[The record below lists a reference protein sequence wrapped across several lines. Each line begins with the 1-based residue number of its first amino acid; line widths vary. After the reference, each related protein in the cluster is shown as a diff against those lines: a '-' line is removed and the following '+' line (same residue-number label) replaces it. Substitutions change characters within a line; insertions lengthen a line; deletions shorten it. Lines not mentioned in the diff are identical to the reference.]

1 MAYGR
6 GEIMTGVGIPL
17 LKKLVNIWQEI
28 VLWLHRRRLTAAV
41 SSGDREY
48 QSYLDGQL
56 TRTLSKRTDILPV
69 RVRDFIDRISNL
81 VELGNYRILCVGCRN
96 TLEIEYFRN
105 KGAKEVI
112 GIDLYSESPS
122 VTVMDMHA
130 MLFGDNTFDLVFS
143 SHSLEHAYDPGQAVA
158 EFLRV
163 VVPGGII
170 AVEVPICFKPS
181 GADLVDFGD
190 VEQLHRL
197 FASCLERI
205 LWTEEL
211 MPPTDVLG
219 TATMRS
225 VFVVGPKK
233 T

>member
-1 MAYGR
+1 MNGL
-6 GEIMTGVGIPL
+6 GIPL
-17 LKKLVNIWQEI
+17 LKKPVNILQVI

-41 SSGDREY
+41 SSGDRIY

-56 TRTLSKRTDILPV
+56 SRTLSKRTDILPV

-81 VELGNYRILCVGCRN
+81 VELGNCRILCVGCRN
-96 TLEIEYFRN
+96 TLEIEYFRS

-130 MLFGDNTFDLVFS
+130 MKFDDNTFDLLFS
-143 SHSLEHAYDPGQAVA
+143 SHSLEHAYEPSQAAA

-163 VVPGGII
+163 VVPGGVV

-197 FASCLERI
+197 FAPCMERV
-205 LWTEEL
+205 LWTEKL

-219 TATMRS
+219 TSTMRS

-233 T
+233 SE